1 VFEEAHQELIDTT
14 LDPESKAY
22 HLAQQA
28 LNNSVSWIIQLVGY
42 MEDTYKDLIRQNT
55 FTIDKAWQLVTQ
67 LARRILLEVSRP
79 RIGVNNSFK
88 VGDNDQIGRLVLW
101 PVLKCQ
107 DIMRRYKEAGFK
119 DDPTIAS
126 EYVKF
131 LAANSGTDAVD
142 KMTSRVNALEI
153 EVKDASKVAKNSGTS
168 ASTASNKVDEV
179 KKTLADLLKR
189 VAKVEGKA

>member
-1 VFEEAHQELIDTT
+1 L
-14 LDPESKAY
+14 
-22 HLAQQA
+22 A
-28 LNNSVSWIIQLVGY
+28 LNNSVAWILQLVGY

-55 FTIDKAWQLVTQ
+55 FTIEKAWQLVTQ
-67 LARRILLEVSRP
+67 LARRIFLEVSRP
-79 RIGVNNSFK
+79 RIGVNNTFR
-88 VGDNDQIGRLVLW
+88 VGDNEQIGRLILW

-107 DIMRRYKEAGFK
+107 DIMKRYKESGFK

-142 KMTSRVNALEI
+142 KVSSRMVALET
-153 EVKDASKVAKNSGTS
+153 EVKEATKAAKISGAS

-179 KKTLADLLKR
+179 KKTLGELLKR
-189 VAKVEGKA
+189 LSKMEGKSA